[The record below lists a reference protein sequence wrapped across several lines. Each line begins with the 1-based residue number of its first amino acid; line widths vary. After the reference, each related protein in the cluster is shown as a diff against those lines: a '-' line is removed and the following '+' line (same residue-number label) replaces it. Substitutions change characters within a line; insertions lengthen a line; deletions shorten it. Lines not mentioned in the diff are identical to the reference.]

1 MDRKMLNRIIPLLSV
16 VIFFLWGWLEG
27 SFQHSW
33 IIFVIGGGAMGIIS
47 SLDKGTKKDEEK
59 KPEKPE
65 ENEET
70 E

>member
-1 MDRKMLNRIIPLLSV
+1 MLNRIIPLLSV

-47 SLDKGTKKDEEK
+47 SLDKGTKKGEEK

>member
-16 VIFFLWGWLEG
+16 VIFFIWGWLEG

-59 KPEKPE
+59 KQEQPE
-65 ENEET
+65 EKEET